1 MYADDGASHLGFS
14 DPALNKKRAIEEAKL
29 ATQEKLNKIEKDIQ
43 SAKQEQ
49 DKLTKSGRSLD
60 AIARQAEETK
70 RLEKKLADEQAI
82 AKKQIAEA
90 RETELIAYLEGTGA
104 TGIKQEV
111 IGEKHWPAEQLS
123 HIIRGLGPSQ
133 RAFMTGDGR
142 LKIISWEPANIQTA
156 ISKKGKTTFLADID
170 DDIVIDAIKSGAMFP
185 AQFANTRLGETDQ
198 NGIRIDHDKG
208 KNIFAEIYQNQKV
221 NMMTVELGIRGDP
234 YWIPN
239 IAQKMQK
246 NKGKGENPSV
256 SPSTNESY
264 CIIIADQAN
273 TYKPDTGVMIINKRN
288 ALNGVYLVIEATHTF
303 SDGEFS
309 QVLSLTRDP
318 TIELNSVFGGLTI
331 SEAAQVKA
339 EQVAE
344 GVDANTSLIEGKRQL
359 DVRDN
364 NRKAAAVGID
374 TSSM

>member
-1 MYADDGASHLGFS
+1 
-14 DPALNKKRAIEEAKL
+14 
-29 ATQEKLNKIEKDIQ
+29 
-43 SAKQEQ
+43 
-49 DKLTKSGRSLD
+49 
-60 AIARQAEETK
+60 
-70 RLEKKLADEQAI
+70 
-82 AKKQIAEA
+82 
-90 RETELIAYLEGTGA
+90 
-104 TGIKQEV
+104 
-111 IGEKHWPAEQLS
+111 
-123 HIIRGLGPSQ
+123 
-133 RAFMTGDGR
+133 
-142 LKIISWEPANIQTA
+142 
-156 ISKKGKTTFLADID
+156 
-170 DDIVIDAIKSGAMFP
+170 MFP

-288 ALNGVYLVIEATHTF
+288 ALNGVYLAIEATHTF